1 MTRRDSVSGERGLR
15 PGPVVEEGWFP
26 LGGPPPATVSPTRP
40 LGRKPAS
47 IPEAI
52 LDRSRRKASGV
63 VRLPL
68 HIAWSPP
75 YEYDLTERRS
85 RRGAYQ
91 RILTEGNE
99 ADVVWY
105 IDIDVLLDE
114 WAALHLSPH
123 IRSPWARWL
132 SERGLL
138 GAGGA

>member
-1 MTRRDSVSGERGLR
+1 MTRDSVSGERGLR
-15 PGPVVEEGWFP
+15 PGPAVEEGWF
-26 LGGPPPATVSPTRP
+26 P

-105 IDIDVLLDE
+105 IDVLVDK

-132 SERGLL
+132 RERGLL